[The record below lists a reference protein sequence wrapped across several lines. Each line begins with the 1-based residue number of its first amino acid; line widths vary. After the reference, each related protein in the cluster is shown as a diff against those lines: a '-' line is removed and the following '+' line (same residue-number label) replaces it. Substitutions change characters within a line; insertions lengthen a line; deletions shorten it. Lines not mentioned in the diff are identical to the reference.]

1 MAMLSSRNSLLRL
14 ALLLVMAAAHPG
26 VAATDAAA
34 QDTLR
39 VGRAIANSWSFI
51 PLDVG
56 MAAGIFARHGLT
68 IESVSFTGSARLQQG
83 MAAQSID
90 IGLSSGPEL
99 AMVAKGAPVIA
110 VGTLVLSPRMTI
122 TVRANGP
129 IRKPEDLRGKRI
141 GVSTSASLTEWLTR
155 ELSRRE
161 GWGRD
166 GVQAIALGSD
176 AAQIAAMKT
185 EQIDGLVLDVATA
198 LRLESAG
205 EGRIVLYFGDII
217 KDFIQNAAY
226 ARRDLVAANPQLVRR
241 FLAGWYDTIAY
252 MGTHKDESIR
262 IALPIVDLPL
272 DLAARGYDQWM
283 EAYSRDGKFDPRAL
297 GLLAKSFVEMGLL
310 PTEPDMSRLYTEEFL
325 PPRN

>member
-1 MAMLSSRNSLLRL
+1 MAMLSPRYVLPRL
-14 ALLLVMAAAHPG
+14 AWLLIIAAALPG
-26 VAATDAAA
+26 AAATAARA

-56 MAAGIFARHGLT
+56 MAAGIFAKHGLS

-83 MAAQSID
+83 MAAKSID

-110 VGTLVLSPRMTI
+110 VGAIVLSPRMTI

-129 IRKPEDLRGKRI
+129 IRQPQDLRGKRI

-262 IALPIVDLPL
+262 IALPIVDLPP

-283 EAYSRDGKFDPRAL
+283 EAYSRDGRFDPVAL
-297 GLLAKSFVEMGLL
+297 RLLAKSFVEMGLL
-310 PTEPDMSRLYTEEFL
+310 PAEPDMKGLYTEEFL
-325 PPRN
+325 PPGK